1 MVRTKI
7 PNKDGD
13 YEVDGISIIVL
24 PDTIIIDTGRRTD
37 TSRFHR
43 DDRRDT
49 ERATRRTGRRE
60 PKEKSGGLVNTIM
73 ENARDLATGKKK
85 WDERLR

>member
-1 MVRTKI
+1 MVKTKI

-37 TSRFHR
+37 TSRYHR
-43 DDRRDT
+43 DDRR
-49 ERATRRTGRRE
+49 ERSERRSDRRE
-60 PKEKSGGLVNTIM
+60 PAKKNGGGVLNTIM
-73 ENARDLATGKKK
+73 ENAHDLATGKKS
-85 WDERLR
+85 WGR